1 MKNVWYK
8 VHKNTK
14 VHEILC
20 DEAVAS
26 INKGFCVSL
35 FGYHLIKADADGWI
49 DWNAVG
55 GTVNPLPDDCEF
67 KAKFA
72 DGEVQDF
79 VNYWDCTPKPDRR
92 VVAYRPILNA
102 EETEMNKEWSGEGL
116 PPVGTHC
123 KYRTGED
130 AYIVAHHMDGYQAI
144 WSESRDGGELFY
156 GTSDCFEPIRTD
168 RDRWIDA
175 ALDCD
180 CEPREG
186 MLSRRDFC
194 GALYDAGLAKLPEQT
209 K

>member
-1 MKNVWYK
+1 MIYAVNESK
-8 VHKNTK
+8 VHR
-14 VHEILC
+14 VIERPSHARYGEI
-20 DEAVAS
+20 V
-26 INKGFCVSL
+26 IQ
-35 FGYHLIKADADGWI
+35 ADADGWI
-49 DWNAVG
+49 EWKAVSG
-55 GTVNPLPDDCEF
+55 EGQPLPYDCCYEAKYEDGKIQGFANHWDDSPEP
-67 KAKFA
+67 
-72 DGEVQDF
+72 G
-79 VNYWDCTPKPDRR
+79 RR
-92 VVAYRPILNA
+92 VAAYRPILNA
-102 EETEMNKEWSGEGL
+102 EETEMKQEWSGEGL